1 MSDSHR
7 IFRQAALA
15 RLSSPE
21 QLDQLMQLTTPTG
34 WLALGSCCL
43 LVGIALVWGI
53 WGSIRINVYGRG
65 ILIKQ
70 GGVFVA
76 TAFGDGRVKDILVTE
91 GQPVSNHQLLARLE
105 VPELELKRKQA
116 ELTLRKLEAELE
128 QLKTNQANERLEETN
143 YVEEQ
148 IKTYSLISNDYR
160 LQISALEDRLK
171 GLDELSRSNP
181 LSVPKP
187 TLLAVRNDWF
197 SAKHGMAMTSVQIK
211 QLRVNGLQEEERRRQ
226 LLLDKKAL
234 VDQASINLQTLTN
247 LYSLTAEI
255 RSPFTATAT
264 VLEITIKSNQ
274 LVNASTPIMSLQ
286 SAREKLQAW
295 LFLAPG
301 EGKRVTT
308 NMEVHLALA
317 SAKKEEFGMML
328 GRVATVST
336 LPATPQLMSRVLENP
351 TLVSEFLQ
359 EGAPIYAVVNLEPDS
374 TTSGYRW
381 TSGKGPEMR
390 ITSGTLCEG
399 TITLTNRSPITLV
412 LPLLRH
418 DIGL

>member
-43 LVGIALVWGI
+43 LIGIALVWGI

-91 GQPVSNHQLLARLE
+91 GQPVSNHQLLVRLE
-105 VPELELKRKQA
+105 VPELELKIKQA
-116 ELTLRKLEAELE
+116 ELTQRKLETELK
-128 QLKTNQANERLEETN
+128 QLEANQANERLEETN
-143 YVEEQ
+143 YVEAQ
-148 IKTYSLISNDYR
+148 IKTYSSISNDYR
-160 LQISALEDRLK
+160 LQIAALEDRLK
-171 GLDELSRSNP
+171 GLEELSRSN
-181 LSVPKP
+181 LGSVDKP

-197 SAKHGMAMTSVQIK
+197 SANHGMAMTGVQIK
-211 QLRVNGLQEEERRRQ
+211 QLRVNRLQEEERRRQ
-226 LLLDKKAL
+226 RWLDQKAL

-286 SAREKLQAW
+286 SVREKLQAW

-301 EGKRVTT
+301 DGKRVTT
-308 NMEVHLALA
+308 NMEVLLALA

-359 EGAPIYAVVNLEPDS
+359 EGAPIYAVVNLVPDS
-374 TTSGYRW
+374 TASGYKW
-381 TSGKGPEMR
+381 TSHKGPEMR

-412 LPLLRH
+412 LPRLRH